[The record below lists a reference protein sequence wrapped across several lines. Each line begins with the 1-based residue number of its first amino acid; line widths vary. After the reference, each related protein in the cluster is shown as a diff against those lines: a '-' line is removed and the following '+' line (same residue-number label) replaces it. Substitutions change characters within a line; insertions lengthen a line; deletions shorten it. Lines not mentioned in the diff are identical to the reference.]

1 MSYGDGP
8 MSPPGLPTPTTLIP
22 LARFQAVVFDF
33 DGVIVD
39 TEGAIYEAW
48 RELFESHGADLPLD
62 LYVGCV
68 GSDHGS
74 WDPLAHFESV
84 TGTTPDWPTVLARKR
99 ERTLG
104 LLEGHGPMPG
114 VVRALEAVVAA
125 GRKMAVASS
134 SSHAWVDGWLAR
146 LGLAGFFDS
155 THCRDDVEQVKPAP
169 DLFLRA
175 ARALGVNPASVLV
188 VEDSRHGMEAAHA
201 AGMTVVAVP
210 NTITTGQ
217 DFAGAWR
224 VVPGLGATRFA

>member
-1 MSYGDGP
+1 
-8 MSPPGLPTPTTLIP
+8 MSPPALPTTPTLVP

-39 TEGAIYEAW
+39 TEGAIYESW
-48 RELFESHGADLPLD
+48 RELFESHGAELPLD

-84 TGTTPDWPTVLARKR
+84 TGSTPDWPAVLARKK
-99 ERTLG
+99 ERTLA
-104 LLEGHGPMPG
+104 LLDGHGPMPG
-114 VVRALEAVVAA
+114 VVRALEAVAAA

-175 ARALGVNPASVLV
+175 ARALGVDPASVLV

-201 AGMTVVAVP
+201 AGMTVLAVP
-210 NTITTGQ
+210 NAITAGQ
-217 DFAGAWR
+217 DFAAAWL
-224 VVPGLGATRFA
+224 VVPSLAAARLA